1 MWDLLSFDH
10 NTVIDGALTQ
20 VGFIQIIQQELLNQV
35 KLFSKP
41 SASFLKGKNI
51 DFNCESFHSSPRS
64 PEVFSPKYINF
75 FKWLEVK
82 LCSLFGRI
90 CIISNPN
97 LRFLMT
103 ACHLLNIYSVHTLQ
117 IPSHLVLIITLLHGN
132 YCPCFIDKETDQ
144 ER

>member
-41 SASFLKGKNI
+41 SASFLKGKNT

-97 LRFLMT
+97 LRFFNDSLSFIE
-103 ACHLLNIYSVHTLQ
+103 HLLCSYFTDTISFSSYNNSVTWE
-117 IPSHLVLIITLLHGN
+117 LLSLF
-132 YCPCFIDKETDQ
+132 Y
-144 ER
+144 R